1 MYVLVES
8 ALCFRECLKAQVD
21 KAAQAAMTAAAA
33 AAATAAATGC
43 SGEAAAPLPP
53 RGKPTTPPRLHSS
66 STRTRASTA
75 AAVPAHIREQQQQ
88 RFSSATST
96 ASSSDGNA
104 TTVRRHSATSAICCA
119 RPYRSV
125 APTRLCSRRPP
136 APLRTRPLAKAEV
149 VAASSRLSA
158 HVRTHT
164 CCSVRSALSCRV
176 LRLSQSVRH
185 RSARS
190 CRRCPLASAF
200 CCCSVPELSGSRCM
214 TDLSL
219 LCRTAR
225 PSVGALVRAPVM
237 NIELLTHHHPSL
249 AQFGGRR
256 GNLAC
261 RSSNNS

>member
-1 MYVLVES
+1 MSEGPSRQSSPSRHDRRRRDRCCDRLLWRSCSTVATQGQAHY
-8 ALCFRECLKAQVD
+8 AAATAQQLHTHARLD
-21 KAAQAAMTAAAA
+21 GSCGPRSHPRAAAA
-33 AAATAAATGC
+33 ALQLGDVHGLVVPWKCHHGATSLG
-43 SGEAAAPLPP
+43 
-53 RGKPTTPPRLHSS
+53 
-66 STRTRASTA
+66 
-75 AAVPAHIREQQQQ
+75 HIRHLLC
-88 RFSSATST
+88 T
-96 ASSSDGNA
+96 AIPLG
-104 TTVRRHSATSAICCA
+104 
-119 RPYRSV
+119 

-176 LRLSQSVRH
+176 WRLSQSVRH